1 MALLDLKSDL
11 SKYRSVVSNNEET
24 TPMDSKAK
32 YANNFATY
40 QPISNQL
47 IKKLPKLDI
56 VTKSDV
62 TKLLNITKSDDI
74 TNPKNKVDLATLLK
88 NTNKDDFVK
97 KAFESMLVNS
107 VSEFSPKTKN
117 ITPESIS
124 RLSTDYIES
133 SFSKI
138 DKKQFKTLI
147 FFLLDCV

>member
-47 IKKLPKLDI
+47 IKKLPKLDT

-97 KAFESMLVNS
+97 KAFEGGAAPKSTS
-107 VSEFSPKTKN
+107 TCDTSEPQCRHFTSIIVSASPN
-117 ITPESIS
+117 
-124 RLSTDYIES
+124 
-133 SFSKI
+133 
-138 DKKQFKTLI
+138 
-147 FFLLDCV
+147 